1 MLANSDEPNP
11 RDRRR
16 DCLAFDVLDLLQS
29 EPALSQ
35 RKIAER
41 LDMSLGRVNYFLK
54 MFSKEQWIER
64 VGSHGNGS
72 HHVESYLLT
81 DQGLAARSALGL
93 RILPIKLS
101 EFSRLRKQIE
111 RLSGSPAPD
120 DTHY

>member
-11 RDRRR
+11 RNRRR
-16 DCLAFDVLDLLQS
+16 DCLAFDVLELLQS

-41 LDMSLGRVNYFLK
+41 LDMSLGQVNYFLK
-54 MFSKEQWIER
+54 MFSNEQWIER
-64 VGSHGNGS
+64 VGLHGNGS
-72 HHVESYLLT
+72 YHVESYLLT
-81 DQGLAARSALGL
+81 DQGLAARSALGS
-93 RILPIKLS
+93 RILPVKLS

-120 DTHY
+120 DTRY